1 MWLKVTEI
9 IQSHEP
15 FIYRIFMKI
24 LHIIDTLRSG
34 GKERQLVEAL
44 KYLSKQKNITCEL
57 IVMSGDVHYT
67 YLDDLKIETHQF
79 IRKYKKDPSIF
90 FQFYQHF
97 KNTKP
102 DIIHCWNAMCSI
114 YALPAAKLLKIKF
127 VNNFLR
133 NAPVNLSITER
144 VCAKLTF
151 PFSDKIAANSC
162 AGLKSYNVP
171 LNKSV
176 CMHNG
181 FDFTR
186 IEGLDSKD
194 STRKLF
200 GINTPRVVGM
210 VASFSEKKDYS
221 TFVKAAHMV
230 LEKRDDVTFIA
241 VGDGQYFDD
250 IKKQIK
256 PEFNERIRLLGKQ
269 QRVLNIV
276 NLFDIGVLATYT
288 EGISNSIME
297 YMALRK
303 PVIATNCEGNREIV
317 ENNQTGFL
325 VDSTNPEQ
333 IKEKIFLLLDNNKL
347 AERIGLNGY
356 EKLKN
361 EFSLEVM
368 GRQFL
373 ALYRELI
380 A

>member
-1 MWLKVTEI
+1 V
-9 IQSHEP
+9 
-15 FIYRIFMKI
+15 KI
-24 LHIIDTLRSG
+24 LHIAASLRSG
-34 GKERQLVEAL
+34 GAERQLVETL
-44 KYLSKQKNITCEL
+44 KFLTAQEGITCEL
-57 IVMSGDVHYT
+57 VVLSDDIHYRYVEDMDV
-67 YLDDLKIETHQF
+67 KIHSV
-79 IRKYKKDPSIF
+79 IRSYKKDLSIF
-90 FQFYQHF
+90 YQLY
-97 KNTKP
+97 KICKESKP
-102 DIIHCWNAMCSI
+102 DIIHSWNSMCSV
-114 YALPAAKLLKIKF
+114 YAVPAAKLLGIKF
-127 VNNFLR
+127 VNNFLQDVPPDLGIKDKVWLR
-133 NAPVNLSITER
+133 
-144 VCAKLTF
+144 AKLTF
-151 PFSDKIAANSC
+151 PLSDKIAANSY
-162 AGLKSYNVP
+162 AGLKAYKLSP
-171 LNKSV
+171 AEGV
-176 CMHNG
+176 CLHNG
-181 FDFTR
+181 FDFAR

-297 YMALRK
+297 YMALKK

-373 ALYRELI
+373 ALYRDLI